1 MLYHKT
7 ILLEAIMNTVERRAT
22 EDIFFGVD
30 WAHWLKETM
39 PNAENVT
46 LIEGA
51 KLFFPFERPK

>member
-1 MLYHKT
+1 M
-7 ILLEAIMNTVERRAT
+7 EAIMNTVERRAT